1 MDIIHINREYKG
13 GFKAEIDGNEAG
25 FMSYSRAGENKI
37 IINHTE
43 VDPEFKGQN
52 IGKQLVIAAVDYA
65 RKNQIKIIPLCRFA
79 KSVFDKTPEIR
90 DVLP

>member
-1 MDIIHINREYKG
+1 MEIIHINGEYKG
-13 GFKAEIDGNEAG
+13 GFKAEKDDNEAG
-25 FMSYSRAGENKI
+25 FMSYSRAGEDKI

-43 VDPEFKGQN
+43 VDSEYKGQN
-52 IGKQLVIAAVDYA
+52 VGKQLVMASVDFA

-90 DVLP
+90 DVLL